1 MGSGSRCNRKARKRK
16 GFAVKSTTT
25 TVDQDGSSPSNS
37 ASTKKKLLFTP
48 AEDAPVTVAND
59 CKFVINSDLLMSLI
73 LMIGHCPD
81 CAAPINIDHLI

>member
-37 ASTKKKLLFTP
+37 ASTKKK
-48 AEDAPVTVAND
+48 
-59 CKFVINSDLLMSLI
+59 
-73 LMIGHCPD
+73 
-81 CAAPINIDHLI
+81 

>member
-37 ASTKKKLLFTP
+37 ASTKKNYLLQL
-48 AEDAPVTVAND
+48 
-59 CKFVINSDLLMSLI
+59 KMLL
-73 LMIGHCPD
+73 
-81 CAAPINIDHLI
+81 